1 MLREL
6 NFAIRATI
14 VTLNKGAMAYIPFPT
29 SIIGSLKNG
38 VVNPIMT
45 SSTSNLRE
53 AHPADPAI
61 YCCADLNSDESSF
74 QRVEAAFTQ

>member
-6 NFAIRATI
+6 NFAIRAII
-14 VTLNKGAMAYIPFPT
+14 VTLNKGARVYILFPM

-74 QRVEAAFTQ
+74 Q